1 MKVNII
7 SKEQNPLL
15 KRKEVSFSVDHA
27 QNGGTP
33 SRVAVC
39 KQLASILKT
48 KPEMVYVKNM
58 KTKTGKMVAV
68 GEANVYD
75 SIEQGKLMEPKHII
89 ARNALPEK
97 PEEPQARED
106 ATEKQEED

>member
-7 SKEQNPLL
+7 SKRQNILL
-15 KRKEVSFSVDHA
+15 KRKEVTFSVDHA

-33 SRVAVC
+33 SRVDVST
-39 KQLASILKT
+39 QLASLLQT

-58 KTKTGKMVAV
+58 ETKTGQMLAV
-68 GEANVYD
+68 GKANVYD

-97 PEEPQARED
+97 PEKRQASEE
-106 ATEKQEED
+106 AKEEQEEE